1 MATNFRSERV
11 VQAPP
16 TAVIAAI
23 TDLESWSR
31 WMPGLVRV
39 ERLTQGPFD
48 LGTRW
53 RETRKM
59 YGREASEVF
68 QVSEYEPPGRL
79 GLLVDGAQGTTGR
92 GEYRFLYLLEPVPEG
107 ATRVTLEGEIEMPG
121 LVARLLAPLMKGM
134 LRRGCER
141 VLDALATH
149 VESASTFP
157 PDR

>member
-1 MATNFRSERV
+1 MTTHFSSERV

-16 TAVIAAI
+16 ATVIAAI
-23 TDLESWSR
+23 TDLDSWAQ

-39 ERLTQGPFD
+39 ERLTEGPFD

-59 YGREASEVF
+59 YGKEASEVF

-79 GLLVDGAQGTTGR
+79 GLLVDGAEGSTGR
-92 GEYRFLYLLEPVPEG
+92 GEYRFLYLLEPVPEA
-107 ATRVTLEGEIEMPG
+107 ATRITLEGEVEMPG
-121 LVARLLAPLMKGM
+121 LVARLLAPMMKGM

-141 VLDALATH
+141 DLDALATH
-149 VESASTFP
+149 LESAP
-157 PDR
+157 PPAHDR